1 MRILWEAQ
9 AGRVPDFNLIRTA
22 LIPLADHVTL
32 KLRLRESPA
41 PAFQEAA
48 PT

>member
-1 MRILWEAQ
+1 
-9 AGRVPDFNLIRTA
+9 VVNLIRTA

-32 KLRLRESPA
+32 KLRLREYRA

-48 PT
+48 TT